1 MRNTWYPRQKAEY
14 VTAATLQGVK
24 PQAVVAE
31 RDFTFGIKVAEEVP
45 PAPPTRQIFKPIEV
59 QPKLLPVLGLH
70 TCNLPTTTDRIAATD
85 SV

>member
-31 RDFTFGIKVAEEVP
+31 RDFTFGVKVAEEE
-45 PAPPTRQIFKPIEV
+45 APPTRQIFRPVEV

-70 TCNLPTTTDRIAATD
+70 TCNMPTITDRIAATD